1 MRVKIGKSSLHGN
14 VVCPPSKSVAHR
26 MLICAGLSDGTSVIK
41 GVSKSDDM
49 TATMNVL
56 SAFGAEF
63 SRDGDTLTVVG
74 NGLSQIPDGNITAS
88 CLECGS
94 TLRFLIPVA
103 FMTGANVTLF
113 GSKRL
118 MSRPLGVYAD
128 IAKKSGL
135 KFELSDN
142 CVTLEGKLP
151 AVEYH
156 IPGNISSQF
165 ISGLLFALP
174 FADGESKITVE
185 PPLESAPYIDLTLDA
200 LHKFG
205 IEILRPDKYTFIVN
219 GKRKYRPFCGA
230 VEGDWSN
237 AAFFIAASKLGF
249 DVNVSGLD
257 ENSLQG
263 DKACVSAFDEIKNG
277 HAVIS
282 VAECPD
288 LAPILMAFGALSGGV
303 TLTDTA
309 RLKIKESDR
318 GTAMAE
324 ELSKLG
330 VDTKIYEN
338 EIVVSGGTL
347 HAPNE
352 AIWGHNDH
360 RIVMAMS
367 IMLLFTGGV
376 IDGAEAVSKS
386 LPEYFDIIKNLGGE
400 VLTIEA

>member
-1 MRVKIGKSSLHGN
+1 
-14 VVCPPSKSVAHR
+14 
-26 MLICAGLSDGTSVIK
+26 
-41 GVSKSDDM
+41 
-49 TATMNVL
+49 
-56 SAFGAEF
+56 
-63 SRDGDTLTVVG
+63 
-74 NGLSQIPDGNITAS
+74 
-88 CLECGS
+88 
-94 TLRFLIPVA
+94 
-103 FMTGANVTLF
+103 
-113 GSKRL
+113 
-118 MSRPLGVYAD
+118 
-128 IAKKSGL
+128 
-135 KFELSDN
+135 
-142 CVTLEGKLP
+142 
-151 AVEYH
+151 
-156 IPGNISSQF
+156 
-165 ISGLLFALP
+165 
-174 FADGESKITVE
+174 
-185 PPLESAPYIDLTLDA
+185 PYIDLTLDA

-205 IEILRPDKYTFIVN
+205 IEILRPDKYTFIIN
-219 GKRKYRPFCGA
+219 GKLKYHPFCGA

-263 DKACVSAFDEIKNG
+263 DKVCVSAFDKIKNG

-330 VDTKIYEN
+330 VDAKIYEN
-338 EIVVSGGTL
+338 EIVVSGGAL
-347 HAPNE
+347 RAPNE
-352 AIWGHNDH
+352 AICGHNDH